1 MRIKEYSKHKASY
14 DVITNPPPYNF
25 IENRNSCMGVIFFAY
40 FEILV
45 RNIYDK
51 KYIYFWWEFGY
62 YELNT
67 RCVKGVILWKI
78 FLI

>member
-1 MRIKEYSKHKASY
+1 
-14 DVITNPPPYNF
+14 
-25 IENRNSCMGVIFFAY
+25 MGVIFFAY

-45 RNIYDK
+45 RNIYDQ

>member
-1 MRIKEYSKHKASY
+1 
-14 DVITNPPPYNF
+14 
-25 IENRNSCMGVIFFAY
+25 MGVIFFAY

-62 YELNT
+62 L
-67 RCVKGVILWKI
+67 
-78 FLI
+78 

>member
-1 MRIKEYSKHKASY
+1 
-14 DVITNPPPYNF
+14 
-25 IENRNSCMGVIFFAY
+25 MGVIFFAY

-51 KYIYFWWEFGY
+51 KYIYFWWKFGY

>member
-1 MRIKEYSKHKASY
+1 
-14 DVITNPPPYNF
+14 
-25 IENRNSCMGVIFFAY
+25 MGVIFFAY

-62 YELNT
+62 GYYELNT